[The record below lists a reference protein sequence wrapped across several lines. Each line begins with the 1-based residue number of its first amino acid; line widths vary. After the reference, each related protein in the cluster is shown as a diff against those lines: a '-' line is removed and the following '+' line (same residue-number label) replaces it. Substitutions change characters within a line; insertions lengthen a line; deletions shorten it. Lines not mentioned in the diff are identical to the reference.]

1 MLFVA
6 FYMPPGKK
14 GACKGKISAFG
25 AYKMRVLLRF
35 ICPEGKKT
43 RKKIIYL
50 RGNSPRGEENA
61 LLDEIFGRIGCIGF
75 VRCLQ

>member
-35 ICPEGKKT
+35 IRPEGK
-43 RKKIIYL
+43 RHEKKIY
-50 RGNSPRGEENA
+50 
-61 LLDEIFGRIGCIGF
+61 
-75 VRCLQ
+75 V

>member
-35 ICPEGKKT
+35 IRPEGK
-43 RKKIIYL
+43 RHEKKYMFKSK
-50 RGNSPRGEENA
+50 RASR
-61 LLDEIFGRIGCIGF
+61 RS
-75 VRCLQ
+75 RCVSGPSL